1 MTNLKNEIRL
11 MQLYLTGY
19 EFSTAELDM
28 MSNRDLR
35 DLHANLKGDYEA
47 EIKEN
52 MSIFFE

>member
-1 MTNLKNEIRL
+1 MTNLRNEIQL

-19 EFSTAELDM
+19 QFSECELDF
-28 MSNRDLR
+28 MSNRELR

-52 MSIFFE
+52 MMMFFE